1 MKMVST
7 RSEKRPPALDATLFA
22 ALADSSRHGIVI
34 LEDGKVTY
42 ANARLAE
49 MAGRSLQEVRKWN
62 IKNFLRWLH
71 ADDRAIAQEQ
81 YRTPPVQEPAST
93 RHEFRY
99 VDKKGEMRWLEA
111 TGAMVVRDG
120 VTVLQATLTDITD
133 RKAMEQA
140 LRESEE
146 KYRAL
151 VEPSL
156 QGMVLVQGNRIVYA
170 NQAAASVLDLPR
182 QDVLSWGLSDWIAL
196 VHPEDRALVTD
207 RLRGRLGG
215 KPEPDQYE
223 VRIVRP
229 SDRSLRWVE
238 VHASLVQWG
247 GGSAVQVL
255 FLDVTDRKRAEEQV
269 SESEEKYRALVEQ
282 SLEGLVIIQDN
293 RIVFANRALVEIS
306 GYPLEEI
313 LALTPEQMWASLH
326 PDDRAMVLSRLQERL
341 AGKPVPSRYAVR
353 VQRKDG
359 SMYWA
364 DLSVTLIEYGGKP
377 AIQATYM
384 DVTERMLAEAALRES
399 EGRYR
404 LLYENLADG
413 VFLTDDKGNIT
424 LCNARGAEMFGYT
437 PNQLLGVNFGK
448 LVHPD
453 DRERMMRGFAA
464 GVRTGRTAPS
474 GLEAKALRKDG
485 SSFFYHVTS
494 KLLVENGHA
503 HGMQALIRDVTE
515 RKLAAEK
522 IEEARNRAEFFND
535 LMAHDLNNI
544 NQGILSALELALY
557 DMELPAK
564 SRQQIQVAFDQ
575 VMRSADLIGRVK
587 KIARLEVELPQLTVR
602 DVAPTFLSAVEAAK
616 SSTPAKTLKLTTNIR
631 EGAFSVLA
639 DEFLSD
645 LFFNLLHNAMKFDRS
660 SQVAIDVKASQDS
673 KKQVLKIEF
682 KDHGPGIPDEA
693 KQRIFARL
701 TSRREQRTRTSGIGL
716 TLARGIVERYNG
728 QIWVEDRVAGD
739 ASRGS
744 NFVVLLPVTGEGN
757 PPRLGR

>member
-1 MKMVST
+1 MVSA
-7 RSEKRPPALDATLFA
+7 RSEKRPAVLDATVFA

-34 LEDGKVTY
+34 LEDGVVTY

-49 MAGRSLQEVRKWN
+49 MTGRPLQEVQKWN
-62 IKNFLRWLH
+62 ISNFLGWLH
-71 ADDRAIAQEQ
+71 ADDRATAQEQ
-81 YRTPPVQEPAST
+81 YRQPPVQEPTST
-93 RHEFRY
+93 HHEFRY
-99 VDKKGEMRWLEA
+99 VHKKGEVRWLEA
-111 TGAMVVRDG
+111 TGAMVTKNG
-120 VTVLQATLTDITD
+120 ATVLQATLTDITD

-151 VEPSL
+151 VE
-156 QGMVLVQGNRIVYA
+156 
-170 NQAAASVLDLPR
+170 
-182 QDVLSWGLSDWIAL
+182 
-196 VHPEDRALVTD
+196 
-207 RLRGRLGG
+207 
-215 KPEPDQYE
+215 
-223 VRIVRP
+223 
-229 SDRSLRWVE
+229 
-238 VHASLVQWG
+238 
-247 GGSAVQVL
+247 
-255 FLDVTDRKRAEEQV
+255 
-269 SESEEKYRALVEQ
+269 Q
-282 SLEGLVIIQDN
+282 SIEGLVIIQDN

-313 LALTPEQMWASLH
+313 LALTPEQMWASLE
-326 PDDRAMVLSRLQERL
+326 PNDRAMVLSRLQERL

-353 VQRKDG
+353 VHRKDG

-364 DLSVTLIEYGGKP
+364 DLSVSLIEYRGKP
-377 AIQATYM
+377 AIQATYV
-384 DVTERMLAEAALRES
+384 DIAERMLAEGALRES
-399 EGRYR
+399 EARYR

-424 LCNARGAEMFGYT
+424 MCNARGAEMYGYT
-437 PNQLLGVNFGK
+437 PNELLGINFSK
-448 LVHPD
+448 LVHAD
-453 DRERMMRGFAA
+453 DRERMMRAFAA
-464 GVRTGRTAPS
+464 GIRTGRTAPG
-474 GLEAKALRKDG
+474 GLEAKGLRKDG

-494 KLLVENGHA
+494 KLLLENGHV
-503 HGMQALIRDVTE
+503 HGMQTLIRDITE

-557 DMELPAK
+557 DSELPPK

-616 SSTPAKTLKLTTNIR
+616 SSMPAKTLKLTTNIR
-631 EGAFSVLA
+631 EGVFHVLA

-645 LFFNLLHNAMKFDRS
+645 LFFNLLHNAMKFDRP
-660 SQVAIDVKASQDS
+660 SQVAIEVKATPDP
-673 KKQVLKIEF
+673 KKRLLKMEF

-739 ASRGS
+739 PSRGA
-744 NFVVLLPVTGEGN
+744 NFVVLLPMASQESPARST
-757 PPRLGR
+757 